1 LAGLLFVDFAGSQTL
16 QLTGTT
22 ALDLHVD
29 DPDGRTGGTGR
40 AWTLTPT
47 AWRRAP
53 LPAELAGEL
62 VDYSPF
68 SP

>member
-1 LAGLLFVDFAGSQTL
+1 
-16 QLTGTT
+16 LTGTT

-40 AWTLTPT
+40 AWTFTPT

-53 LPAELAGEL
+53 LPARLAAEL

-68 SP
+68 NP